1 MESTGTN
8 PTSTPSQ
15 KPLTRVI
22 NNNDPPTPEE
32 RQQAQ
37 QTVQQVD
44 KELGPLRLEIKSLEA
59 QLVKLKN
66 RAHTLE
72 QTRIDHVPILSPW
85 RRLPTEILAE
95 IMQTAVNP
103 GSLSF
108 LSESNKSTDRQH
120 FKTIRSVCRV
130 WREVAFA
137 THTLWTSAWID
148 FDEYREEEVPN
159 VIKGVGRYF
168 ERAGPT
174 LPLNVGFKWRRDPTF
189 MTPVMPEEEDVADP
203 GIAGQV
209 EDGQAVTVTQE
220 LADGSGGGAEG
231 GEVTAT
237 TTTEGAEQPGGTQVA
252 TSNEPVVVTAKCPFS
267 DAWLGYLFSQR
278 SRWEEISFFAETYH
292 FQLFETQL
300 KTWLPTGATWK
311 TLFLQ
316 VGLYD
321 DLFQVPNGETTDP
334 IIEST
339 LIRATFPELET
350 INLNAESDVLINVT
364 QSKILNGHSELRKLR
379 LEIYRDLNPYLSK
392 LGGFPHLKK
401 LLLNCPKL
409 CVRAMQESGPVFDL
423 PQLELLVISC
433 IPSFS
438 LLSKLYAP
446 NIRTLQILTNVPPE
460 PTTQL
465 DTTSELQQALWNTFP
480 EVIKFIRQME
490 GSLKELHLNCWF
502 VQDDDS
508 LRQLFEVISSVEK
521 LCIDTWFQ
529 HDLLDIENYES
540 DSIFY
545 LPNLQKFCLHP
556 LDENTLP
563 PSQSSSTLGS
573 CRGPG
578 YCNHQ
583 SHRDRR
589 RLTSREAD
597 TASAMDTD
605 GSTSSSS
612 SSSMQSSSN
621 DPSTGVLLAGS
632 TGVGGEVNM
641 PFSRQTHSWRSLG
654 AFLDSKR
661 AKGNASQLE
670 VCLPEETLAP
680 GEQDARE
687 VLTLVKR
694 GGLKLEV
701 EPSCRIFW

>member
-1 MESTGTN
+1 MESTT
-8 PTSTPSQ
+8 TAPSQ

-22 NNNDPPTPEE
+22 NNNDPPTLEE
-32 RQQAQ
+32 RQLAQ

-44 KELGPLRLEIKSLEA
+44 GELGPLRIEIKALE
-59 QLVKLKN
+59 QRLFQLKN
-66 RAHTLE
+66 RAQVLE
-72 QTRIDHVPILSPW
+72 ETRSEHVPILSPW

-120 FKTIRSVCRV
+120 FKSIRGVCKL

-137 THTLWTSAWID
+137 THSLWTSVWID
-148 FDEYREEEVPN
+148 FDDYPDEEVPN
-159 VIKGVGRYF
+159 VIRGVGRYF

-174 LPLNVGFKWRRDPTF
+174 LPLNVGFKWRRDPTL
-189 MTPVMPEEEDVADP
+189 MTPVFPEEVPEADLGEDA
-203 GIAGQV
+203 Q
-209 EDGQAVTVTQE
+209 TVTPE
-220 LADGSGGGAEG
+220 LADGGGEDTGGGEAPA
-231 GEVTAT
+231 TTITTT
-237 TTTEGAEQPGGTQVA
+237 TTTETAEQAGGTLVVV
-252 TSNEPVVVTAKCPFS
+252 SVNPVPVVAKCPFS
-267 DAWLGYLFSQR
+267 DVWLGYLFSQR

-292 FQLFETQL
+292 FQLFETKL
-300 KTWLPTGATWK
+300 KFWLPTGATWK

-321 DLFQVPNGETTDP
+321 DIYQGPDGETDP
-334 IIEST
+334 VVDSN

-364 QSKILNGHSELRKLR
+364 QSRILNGHSELRKLR
-379 LEIYRDLNPYLSK
+379 LEIYRDLNPYLSR

-409 CVRAMQESGPVFDL
+409 CVRPMQEVGPVFDL

-446 NIRTLQILTNVPPE
+446 NIRTLQILTNVPPD
-460 PTTQL
+460 PTSQL
-465 DTTSELQQALWNTFP
+465 ETCSELQQALWNTFP
-480 EVIKFIRQME
+480 EMIKFVRQSE
-490 GSLKELHLNCWF
+490 GNLKELHLNCWF
-502 VQDDDS
+502 IQDDDS
-508 LRQLFEVISSVEK
+508 LRRLFEVISSVEK

-529 HDLLDIENYES
+529 HDLLDIDQYES
-540 DSIFY
+540 DSIY
-545 LPNLQKFCLHP
+545 LPHLQKFCLHP

-563 PSQSSSTLGS
+563 PSQSFSSS

-578 YCNHQ
+578 HCNHQ

-589 RLTSREAD
+589 RGIREAD
-597 TASAMDTD
+597 ASDMDTAGAD
-605 GSTSSSS
+605 GSAA
-612 SSSMQSSSN
+612 SSSMQSASS
-621 DPSTGVLLAGS
+621 DATPATGVLLAGS
-632 TGVGGEVNM
+632 SGVGEVNM

-654 AFLDSKR
+654 AFLDSKQGS
-661 AKGNASQLE
+661 GNASQLE
-670 VCLPEETLAP
+670 ICLPEETLVP
-680 GEQDARE
+680 GGHDAQE
-687 VLTLVKR
+687 MAALVKR
-694 GGLKLEV
+694 SRLKLEV
-701 EPSCRIFW
+701 ESSCRIFW

>member
-1 MESTGTN
+1 MESTT
-8 PTSTPSQ
+8 TTPSQ

-22 NNNDPPTPEE
+22 NNNDPPTLEE
-32 RQQAQ
+32 RQLAQ
-37 QTVQQVD
+37 KTVHQVD
-44 KELGPLRLEIKSLEA
+44 RELGPLRIEIKALE
-59 QLVKLKN
+59 QRLSQLKN
-66 RAHTLE
+66 RAQVLE
-72 QTRIDHVPILSPW
+72 ETRSEHVPILSPW

-120 FKTIRSVCRV
+120 FRSIRGVCKL

-137 THTLWTSAWID
+137 THSLWTSVWID
-148 FDEYREEEVPN
+148 FDDYPEAQVPN
-159 VIKGVGRYF
+159 VVRGVGKYF

-174 LPLNVGFKWRRDPTF
+174 LPLNVGFKWRRDPTS
-189 MTPVMPEEEDVADP
+189 MTVAMPEDVPEPDLGEGA
-203 GIAGQV
+203 Q
-209 EDGQAVTVTQE
+209 TVAQE
-220 LADGSGGGAEG
+220 LADGGVEGAGGGEAP
-231 GEVTAT
+231 AT
-237 TTTEGAEQPGGTQVA
+237 TTTTTETAEQPVGTEVA
-252 TSNEPVVVTAKCPFS
+252 TSVQPVPVTVMCPFS
-267 DAWLGYLFSQR
+267 DLWLGYLFSQR

-292 FQLFETQL
+292 FQLFETKL
-300 KTWLPTGATWK
+300 KFWLPTGATWK

-321 DLFQVPNGETTDP
+321 DIYQGPDGDP
-334 IIEST
+334 DPVVDST
-339 LIRATFPELET
+339 LIRTTFPELET

-379 LEIYRDLNPYLSK
+379 LEIYRDINPYLSK

-409 CVRAMQESGPVFDL
+409 CVRPMEEEGPVFDL

-446 NIRTLQILTNVPPE
+446 NIRTLQILTNVPPD

-465 DTTSELQQALWNTFP
+465 ETTSELQQALWNTFP
-480 EVIKFIRQME
+480 DMINFVRQSE
-490 GSLKELHLNCWF
+490 GNLKELHLNCWF

-508 LRQLFEVISSVEK
+508 LRRLFEAISSVEK

-529 HDLLDIENYES
+529 HDLLDIDHYDS
-540 DSIFY
+540 DSIY

-563 PSQSSSTLGS
+563 PSPSSSSS

-578 YCNHQ
+578 HCNHR

-589 RLTSREAD
+589 GIREAD
-597 TASAMDTD
+597 ASDIMDTAGAD
-605 GSTSSSS
+605 GSAPSA
-612 SSSMQSSSN
+612 SMQNTNS
-621 DPSTGVLLAGS
+621 DAAPATGALLAGS
-632 TGVGGEVNM
+632 SGVGGEVNM
-641 PFSRQTHSWRSLG
+641 PFSRQLHSWRSLG
-654 AFLDSKR
+654 TFLDSKR
-661 AKGNASQLE
+661 GTGNAGQLE
-670 VCLPEETLAP
+670 ICLPVETLVP
-680 GEQDARE
+680 GGQDARE
-687 VLTLVKR
+687 MAALVKR
-694 GGLKLEV
+694 SGLKLEV